1 MQLDSRLQK
10 SRHGI
15 YSLRIQR
22 HGLDR
27 RWSLRT
33 RDPLVAAIHAHELSA
48 KLLRMKN
55 NPTRPYSGFTL
66 KVDGDKYEL
75 TTEDNDSDRADGT
88 AAFLS
93 ARQLRLDEMRTQ
105 IAALDLAE
113 AQSKIAA
120 LELALTQVTT
130 PVQSSSINPN
140 KGTIT
145 LEDAIKEYEVVLEES
160 DLALKSKRMAS
171 SVLAGLMRIL
181 GTAFNMY
188 QIDNLVI
195 KNRWYKARLETVSKT
210 TAKRDLSFIRGFVI
224 WAADEERKYCKAEL
238 TFTIEAK
245 GENYD
250 YFTKNDLKL
259 IFDNLPSRA
268 ENSWQFW
275 IPILGLY
282 TGGRIAEIASLRTD
296 YVSEKSELN
305 VLRLAGTKTDES
317 DRTIPIHPDLIK
329 LGFLEYVKHRSD
341 LKHETLFDI
350 THSKQNGAGAQSS
363 KWFTAYKADIG
374 LVGELKVFHSFR
386 HTITDL
392 MNQASVNNKAG
403 SQYTGHVGLSDV
415 RNGIYGRN
423 PLSLE
428 VMQAE
433 VVDKINWQKYCS
445 WAPDIAVL
453 KAKAD
458 GFLVKA

>member
-15 YSLRIQR
+15 YYLRIQQ

-33 RDPLVAAIHAHELSA
+33 RNPLVAAIHAHELSVT
-48 KLLRMKN
+48 LLRMKN
-55 NPTRPYSGFTL
+55 ITHSSWSM
-66 KVDGDKYEL
+66 KVDGDKIEI
-75 TTEDNDSDRADGT
+75 TTEDNDADRASAK
-88 AAFLS
+88 AAMVEIVKAQAQASL
-93 ARQLRLDEMRTQ
+93 T
-105 IAALDLAE
+105 LA
-113 AQSKIAA
+113 
-120 LELALTQVTT
+120 QVTT
-130 PVQSSSINPN
+130 PHQSSNINPN
-140 KGTIT
+140 KRTIT
-145 LEDAIKEYEVVLEES
+145 LEDAIKEYEVVLKES

-171 SVLAGLMRIL
+171 SVLSGLKLIL

-188 QIDNLVI
+188 QLDNLVI
-195 KNRWYKARLETVSKT
+195 KNRWYKTRIETVAKT
-210 TAKRDLSFIRGFVI
+210 TAKRDLSFIRAFVA
-224 WAADEERKYCKAEL
+224 WAADEERQYCKTAL

-259 IFDNLPSRA
+259 IFDNLPSLA

-305 VLRLAGTKTDES
+305 VLRLAGTKTDDS
-317 DRTIPIHPDLIK
+317 DRTIPIHPDLVK

-374 LVGELKVFHSFR
+374 LAGELKVFHSFR

-403 SQYTGHVGLSDV
+403 SQYTGHVGEGGV
-415 RNGIYGRN
+415 RNEIYGRN

-433 VVDKINWQKYCS
+433 VIDKINWQKYCG